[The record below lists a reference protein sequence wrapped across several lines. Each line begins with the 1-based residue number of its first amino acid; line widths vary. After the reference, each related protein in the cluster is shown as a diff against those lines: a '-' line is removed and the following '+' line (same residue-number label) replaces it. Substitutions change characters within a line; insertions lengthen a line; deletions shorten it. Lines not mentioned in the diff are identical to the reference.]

1 MEKFYDVL
9 VIGGGPGGYLCAE
22 RAAQGGFHTAIIEK
36 ANLGGTCL
44 NEGCVP
50 TKSLL
55 YCAKQYSSA
64 LHGKDYGFTAA
75 DVTYDHAA
83 VIARK
88 DRVVKKLVAGVGASM
103 KGNKIDVYKGE
114 GALKGRNPEKG
125 YDVEVAGETI
135 TAERIVLATGSVV
148 AVPPIPGVKEGIAS
162 GFVVTSR
169 EFLNM
174 KELPKE
180 MVAIG
185 GGVIGLEMACYLA
198 TVGVKVTVVEMMPK
212 IAGPTDADICD
223 NLMKTYQKDY
233 GMKFELSAKVK
244 EVKTDCVVY
253 EDKDGKT
260 VEAKCDKVLLA
271 AGRRANIAGLNVEA
285 LGIETNRGAVVTDR
299 YMLTNV
305 PNIYAVGDC
314 NGKLM
319 LAHTAYREAEVAVNH
334 MLGLKDE
341 MNYDTIPSVIY
352 TNPEVASVGLSKKAA
367 EEKGLKV
374 TEVKVPMQMS
384 GRYVAETLRGD
395 GFAKIVYD
403 TEHNRI
409 VGICM
414 VGNYASEIIVSAVM
428 MLDTELPLSQLKKIV
443 FPHPTVGEVIREG
456 LFML

>member
-1 MEKFYDVL
+1 MANFDVL

-22 RAAQGGFHTAIIEK
+22 RAAQGGFNTALIEK
-36 ANLGGTCL
+36 GNLGGTCL

-55 YCAKQYSSA
+55 YCAKQYA
-64 LHGKDYGFTAA
+64 TAVHGKDYGFTAS
-75 DVTYDHAA
+75 DVKYDHAA

-88 DRVVKKLVAGVGASM
+88 ERVVKKLVAGVGASM
-103 KGNKIDVYKGE
+103 KGNHVTVFKGE
-114 GALKGRNPEKG
+114 GVIKGRNPEKG
-125 YDVEVAGETI
+125 YDVEVAGEVV
-135 TAERIVLATGSVV
+135 TADRLVIATGSVV
-148 AVPPIPGVKEGIAS
+148 AVPPIPGVKEGLAS
-162 GFVVTSR
+162 GFIVTSR
-169 EFLNM
+169 EFLSM

-244 EVKTDCVVY
+244 EVKGDSVVF

-260 VEAKCDKVLLA
+260 VELKCDKVLLA
-271 AGRRANIAGLNVEA
+271 AGRRANIQGLNVEA

-299 YMLTNV
+299 HMLTNV
-305 PNIYAVGDC
+305 PNVYAVGDC

-334 MLGLKDE
+334 MLGIKDE
-341 MNYDTIPSVIY
+341 MKYDNVPSVIY
-352 TNPEVASVGLSKKAA
+352 TNPEVASVGLSKAAA

-374 TEVKVPMQMS
+374 KEVKVPMQLS
-384 GRYVAETLRGD
+384 GRYIAETLRGD

-403 TEHNRI
+403 TERSRI
-409 VGICM
+409 VGVCM
-414 VGNYASEIIVSAVM
+414 VGNYASEMIYGAAM
-428 MLDTELPLSQLKKIV
+428 MLETELPLSQLKKIV
-443 FPHPTVGEVIREG
+443 FPHPTVCEVIREG

>member
-1 MEKFYDVL
+1 MANFDVL

-22 RAAQGGFHTAIIEK
+22 RAAQGGFNTALIEK
-36 ANLGGTCL
+36 GNLGGTCL

-55 YCAKQYSSA
+55 YCAKQYA
-64 LHGKDYGFTAA
+64 TAVHGKDYGFTAS
-75 DVTYDHAA
+75 DVKYDHAA

-88 DRVVKKLVAGVGASM
+88 ERVVKKLVAGVGASM
-103 KGNKIDVYKGE
+103 KGNHVTVFKGE
-114 GALKGRNPEKG
+114 GVIKGRNPEKG
-125 YDVEVAGETI
+125 YDVEVAGEVV
-135 TAERIVLATGSVV
+135 TADRLVIATGSVV
-148 AVPPIPGVKEGIAS
+148 AVPPIPGVKEGLAS
-162 GFVVTSR
+162 GFIVTSR
-169 EFLNM
+169 EFLSM

-244 EVKTDCVVY
+244 EVKADSVVF

-260 VEAKCDKVLLA
+260 VELKCDKVLLA
-271 AGRRANIAGLNVEA
+271 AGRRANIQGLNVEA

-299 YMLTNV
+299 HMLTNV
-305 PNIYAVGDC
+305 PNVYAVGDC

-334 MLGLKDE
+334 MLGIKDE
-341 MNYDTIPSVIY
+341 MKYDNVPSVIY
-352 TNPEVASVGLSKKAA
+352 TNPEVASVGLSKAAA

-374 TEVKVPMQMS
+374 KEVKVPMQLS
-384 GRYVAETLRGD
+384 GRYIAETLRGD

-403 TEHNRI
+403 TERSRI

-414 VGNYASEIIVSAVM
+414 VVS
-428 MLDTELPLSQLKKIV
+428 
-443 FPHPTVGEVIREG
+443 
-456 LFML
+456 

>member
-1 MEKFYDVL
+1 MANFDVL

-22 RAAQGGFHTAIIEK
+22 RAAQGGFNTALIEK
-36 ANLGGTCL
+36 GNLGGTCL

-55 YCAKQYSSA
+55 YCAKQYA
-64 LHGKDYGFTAA
+64 TAVHGKDYGFTAS
-75 DVTYDHAA
+75 DVKYDHAA

-88 DRVVKKLVAGVGASM
+88 ERVVKKLVAGVGASM
-103 KGNKIDVYKGE
+103 KGNHVTVFKGE
-114 GALKGRNPEKG
+114 GVIKGRNPEKG
-125 YDVEVAGETI
+125 YDVEVAGEVV
-135 TAERIVLATGSVV
+135 TAERLVIATGSVV
-148 AVPPIPGVKEGIAS
+148 AVPPIPGVKEGLAS
-162 GFVVTSR
+162 GFIVTSR
-169 EFLNM
+169 EFLSM

-212 IAGPTDADICD
+212 IAGPTDPDICD

-244 EVKTDCVVY
+244 EVKADSVVF

-260 VEAKCDKVLLA
+260 VELKCDKVLLA
-271 AGRRANIAGLNVEA
+271 AGRRANIQGLNVEA

-299 YMLTNV
+299 HMLTNV
-305 PNIYAVGDC
+305 PNVYAVGDC

-334 MLGLKDE
+334 MLGVKDE
-341 MNYDTIPSVIY
+341 MKYDNVPSVIY
-352 TNPEVASVGLSKKAA
+352 TNPEVASVGLSKAAA

-374 TEVKVPMQMS
+374 KEVKVPMQLS
-384 GRYVAETLRGD
+384 GRYIAETLRGD

-403 TEHNRI
+403 TERSRI

-414 VGNYASEIIVSAVM
+414 VGNYASEMIYGAAM
-428 MLDTELPLSQLKKIV
+428 MLETELPLSQLKKIV
-443 FPHPTVGEVIREG
+443 FPHPTVCEVIREG

>member
-1 MEKFYDVL
+1 MANFDVL

-22 RAAQGGFHTAIIEK
+22 RAAQGGFNTALIEK
-36 ANLGGTCL
+36 GNLGGTCL

-55 YCAKQYSSA
+55 YCAKQYA
-64 LHGKDYGFTAA
+64 TAVHGKDYGFTAS
-75 DVTYDHAA
+75 DVKYDHAA

-88 DRVVKKLVAGVGASM
+88 ERVVKKLVAGVGASM
-103 KGNKIDVYKGE
+103 KGNHVTVFKGE
-114 GALKGRNPEKG
+114 GVIKGRNPEKG
-125 YDVEVAGETI
+125 YDVEVAGEVV
-135 TAERIVLATGSVV
+135 TADRLVIATGSVV
-148 AVPPIPGVKEGIAS
+148 AVPPIPGVKEGLAS
-162 GFVVTSR
+162 GFIVTSR
-169 EFLNM
+169 EFLSM

-244 EVKTDCVVY
+244 EVKADSVVF

-260 VEAKCDKVLLA
+260 VELKCDKVLLA
-271 AGRRANIAGLNVEA
+271 AGRRANIQGLNVEA

-299 YMLTNV
+299 HMLTNV
-305 PNIYAVGDC
+305 PNVYAVGDC

-334 MLGLKDE
+334 MLGIKDE
-341 MNYDTIPSVIY
+341 MKYDNVPSVIY
-352 TNPEVASVGLSKKAA
+352 TNPEVASVGLSKAAA

-374 TEVKVPMQMS
+374 KEVKVPMQLS
-384 GRYVAETLRGD
+384 GRYIAETLRGD

-403 TEHNRI
+403 TERSRI
-409 VGICM
+409 VGVCM
-414 VGNYASEIIVSAVM
+414 VGNYASEMIYGAAM
-428 MLDTELPLSQLKKIV
+428 MLETELPLSQLKKIV
-443 FPHPTVGEVIREG
+443 FPHPTVCEVIREG

>member
-1 MEKFYDVL
+1 MANYDVL
-9 VIGGGPGGYLCAE
+9 IIGGGPAGYLCAE
-22 RAAQGGFHTAIIEK
+22 RAAQGGFHTAIVEK

-55 YCAKQYSSA
+55 YCAKQYSTA
-64 LHGKDYGFTAA
+64 LHSKDYGFTATG
-75 DVTYDHAA
+75 VTYDHAA
-83 VIARK
+83 VVARK

-103 KGNKIDVYKGE
+103 KANKVTVYKGE
-114 GALKGRNPEKG
+114 GAIKGRNPEKG
-125 YDVEVAGETI
+125 FDVQVGDEVI
-135 TAERIVLATGSVV
+135 TADRLVLATGSVV
-148 AVPPIPGVKEGIAS
+148 SIPPVAGVKEGLAS

-169 EFLNM
+169 EFLDM

-198 TVGVKVTVVEMMPK
+198 TAGVKVTVVEMMPK
-212 IAGPTDADICD
+212 IAGPTDPEICE

-244 EVKTDCVVY
+244 EVKADCVVY

-260 VEAKCDKVLLA
+260 VETKCDKVLLA
-271 AGRRANIAGLNVEA
+271 AGRRANIQGLNVEA
-285 LGIETNRGAVVTDR
+285 LGIETNRGAIVTDR
-299 YMLTNV
+299 FLLTHV
-305 PNIYAVGDC
+305 PNVYAIGDC

-334 MLGLKDE
+334 MLGIKDE
-341 MNYDTIPSVIY
+341 MKYDNVPSIIY
-352 TNPEVASVGLSKKAA
+352 TNPEVASVGLSKAAA

-374 TEVKVPMQMS
+374 KEVKVAMQMS

-403 TEHNRI
+403 TERNRI
-409 VGICM
+409 VGVCM
-414 VGNYASEIIVSAVM
+414 VGNYASEMIYGAEM
-428 MLDTELPLSQLKKIV
+428 MIDTELPLSQLKKII
-443 FPHPTVGEVIREG
+443 FPHPTVCEVIREG

>member
-1 MEKFYDVL
+1 MANFDVL

-22 RAAQGGFHTAIIEK
+22 RAAQGGFNTALIEK
-36 ANLGGTCL
+36 GNLGGTCL

-55 YCAKQYSSA
+55 YCAKQYA
-64 LHGKDYGFTAA
+64 TAVHGKDYGFTAS
-75 DVTYDHAA
+75 DVKYDHAA

-88 DRVVKKLVAGVGASM
+88 ERVVKKLVAGVGASM
-103 KGNKIDVYKGE
+103 KGNHVTVFKGE
-114 GALKGRNPEKG
+114 GVIKGRNPEKG
-125 YDVEVAGETI
+125 YDVEVAGEVV
-135 TAERIVLATGSVV
+135 TADRLVIATGSVV
-148 AVPPIPGVKEGIAS
+148 AVPPIPGVKEGLAS
-162 GFVVTSR
+162 GFIVTSR
-169 EFLNM
+169 EFLSM

-244 EVKTDCVVY
+244 EVKADSVVF

-260 VEAKCDKVLLA
+260 VELKCDKVLLA
-271 AGRRANIAGLNVEA
+271 AGRRANIQGLNVEA
-285 LGIETNRGAVVTDR
+285 LGIETNRGAVITDR
-299 YMLTNV
+299 HMLTNV
-305 PNIYAVGDC
+305 PNVYAVGDC

-334 MLGLKDE
+334 MLGIKDE
-341 MNYDTIPSVIY
+341 MKYDNVPSVIY
-352 TNPEVASVGLSKKAA
+352 TNPEVASVGLSKAAA

-374 TEVKVPMQMS
+374 KEVKVPMQLS
-384 GRYVAETLRGD
+384 GRYIAETLRGD

-403 TEHNRI
+403 TERSRI
-409 VGICM
+409 VGVCM
-414 VGNYASEIIVSAVM
+414 VGNYASEMIYGAAM
-428 MLDTELPLSQLKKIV
+428 MLETELPLSQLKKIV
-443 FPHPTVGEVIREG
+443 FPHPTVCEVIREG

>member
-1 MEKFYDVL
+1 MANFDVL

-22 RAAQGGFHTAIIEK
+22 RAAQGGFNTALIEK
-36 ANLGGTCL
+36 GNLGGTCL

-55 YCAKQYSSA
+55 YCAKQYA
-64 LHGKDYGFTAA
+64 TAVHGKDYGFTAS
-75 DVTYDHAA
+75 DVKYDHAA

-88 DRVVKKLVAGVGASM
+88 ERVVKKLVAGVGASM
-103 KGNKIDVYKGE
+103 KGNHVTVYKGE
-114 GALKGRNPEKG
+114 GVIKGRNPEKG
-125 YDVEVAGETI
+125 YDVEVAGEVV
-135 TAERIVLATGSVV
+135 TADRLVIATGSVV
-148 AVPPIPGVKEGIAS
+148 AVPPIPGVKEGLAS
-162 GFVVTSR
+162 GFIVTSR
-169 EFLNM
+169 EFLSM

-198 TVGVKVTVVEMMPK
+198 TVGVKVTVVEMMHK

-244 EVKTDCVVY
+244 EVKADSVVF

-260 VEAKCDKVLLA
+260 VELKCDKVLLA
-271 AGRRANIAGLNVEA
+271 AGRRANIQGLNVEA

-299 YMLTNV
+299 HMLTNV
-305 PNIYAVGDC
+305 PNVYAVGDC

-334 MLGLKDE
+334 MLGIKDE
-341 MNYDTIPSVIY
+341 MKYDNVPSVIY
-352 TNPEVASVGLSKKAA
+352 TNPEVASVGLSKAAA

-374 TEVKVPMQMS
+374 KEVKVPMQLS
-384 GRYVAETLRGD
+384 GRYIAETLRGD

-403 TEHNRI
+403 TERSRI
-409 VGICM
+409 VGVCM
-414 VGNYASEIIVSAVM
+414 VGNYASEMIYGAAM
-428 MLDTELPLSQLKKIV
+428 MLETELPLSQLKKIV
-443 FPHPTVGEVIREG
+443 FPHPTVCEVIREG